1 MNETRLL
8 AGFVSETGYADLP
21 PEVIEAVRIYIL
33 DDLASGFAG
42 ARTPWASMV
51 ASQVQADSKG
61 ACSLFGRDWT
71 TSAAGAALL
80 NGVAIGGFETDH
92 PYTAGSCHPSGAV
105 FPAAMA
111 AAELT
116 RIDGREF
123 LTAIALGY
131 EALCRVGAAATRAVE
146 DERGF
151 HGPGTNA
158 PFGGAFGAGRVLG
171 VSTETLVNALGIAGS
186 HGGGLL
192 EFFREG
198 SMTKRLHLGRG
209 AQLGLESVLLA
220 QRGFTGPSTVIEGE
234 RGFLNAYSPAPRPD
248 LLLDG
253 LGHRWLLLDVTLKSY
268 PCHIS
273 FHAVIDAIHRF
284 RQEHAIDPGRI
295 ESVTI
300 RSEARMMESRFTAR
314 APTSLMGAQYSLPWS
329 TALALC
335 EDATDPA
342 IWTEAALENERVN
355 AIAAEICLL
364 EDAPAPPDAVA
375 EIVIVVAG
383 HEYVVNAT
391 GWKGAPTDPYTFD
404 DMAEKFRRYASSLLP
419 PKLSDEIV
427 RRVRNLEAEREVA
440 SLIRMIRAG

>member
-1 MNETRLL
+1 MNETRAL
-8 AGFVSETGYADLP
+8 ARFVSETRYADLP
-21 PEVIEAVRIYIL
+21 HEVIEAVRIYIL

-42 ARTPWASMV
+42 ARTPWAEMV
-51 ASQVQADSKG
+51 ASLVQADSKG

-71 TSAAGAALL
+71 SSAAGAALL

-158 PFGGAFGAGRVLG
+158 PLGGAFGAGRVLG
-171 VSTETLVNALGIAGS
+171 VSTATLVNALGIAGS

-198 SMTKRLHLGRG
+198 AMTKRLHLGRG

-220 QRGFTGPSTVIEGE
+220 QRGFTGPSSVIEGE
-234 RGFLNAYSPAPRPD
+234 HGFLNAYSPAPRPE

-253 LGHRWLLLDVTLKSY
+253 LGDRWLLLDVTLKSY

-284 RQEHAIDPGRI
+284 RQEHAVEPAGI

-300 RSEARMMESRFTAR
+300 RSAARMIESRFAAR
-314 APTSLMGAQYSLPWS
+314 APTTLMGAQYSLPWS

-335 EDATDPA
+335 EDATDPTS
-342 IWTEAALENERVN
+342 WTEAALANERVN
-355 AIAAEICLL
+355 RMAAAMRLL
-364 EDAPAPPDAVA
+364 EEAPAAPEAVA
-375 EIVIVVAG
+375 EIRIVVAG
-383 HEYVVNAT
+383 REHVVNAT
-391 GWKGAPTDPYTFD
+391 GWKGAPSDPYTFE
-404 DMAEKFRRYASSLLP
+404 DMAQKFRRYASNLLTP
-419 PKLSDEIV
+419 ARSDEIV
-427 RRVRNLEAEREVA
+427 QCVRNLEAEPEVA
-440 SLIRMIRAG
+440 QLIRMIRGG